1 MWWELN
7 RNTKVRETFA
17 LTWNGRICLARL
29 TKTLK
34 RAHDLLTSSR
44 TSSLRSAITQTI
56 DSWSVYTTS
65 TFKCVFIF
73 ISSDCSAYAHTLRP
87 SVVCKLHLVKF
98 VHVRLLS
105 GCKNHCPLSVHILLT
120 ISAEV
125 EVDQNALLWEASILT
140 RYGVQTVKSFIHW

>member
-1 MWWELN
+1 M
-7 RNTKVRETFA
+7 NTIARETFA
-17 LTWNGRICLARL
+17 LTWNERICLVRW

-34 RAHDLLTSSR
+34 RAHDLLTPSR

-56 DSWSVYTTS
+56 ESWSVYSTS
-65 TFKCVFIF
+65 PFKCVFIF
-73 ISSDCSAYAHTLRP
+73 ISSVCSVYTHTLRP

-105 GCKNHCPLSVHILLT
+105 GCKNHCPLSVHILVT

-125 EVDQNALLWEASILT
+125 EVDQNMLLRETLVLDTDTVESI
-140 RYGVQTVKSFIHW
+140 IHL